1 MSSQPRPGG
10 RRWLFGATGV
20 AVAAGLGVLVAV
32 ALGRAGLPEPAVAE
46 GEPVVDA
53 WRLLLAAAFGVGAV
67 VLALLG
73 TALVGG
79 VRRQRGTVGAAGES
93 APSTPSTPS
102 TPSADTRLEFV
113 YTIIPLVLA
122 AAVFAI
128 GLRTTARQELDRP
141 ADLSIEVTAFQWGW
155 QYRYPDGRT
164 VLGTAQAPPELV
176 VPVGRDV
183 RLELHAND
191 VQHSFFVPAFLIKR
205 DLIPGRTNELVLRAE
220 QEGRFLGHCAEFCG
234 LDHARMNFTVQVL
247 PGAEFERW
255 LADTAR
261 AST

>member
-1 MSSQPRPGG
+1 VSSQPRPGG

-79 VRRQRGTVGAAGES
+79 VRRQRGAVGAVGAGGES

-128 GLRTTARQELDRP
+128 GLRTTDRP
-141 ADLSIEVTAFQWGW
+141 I
-155 QYRYPDGRT
+155 
-164 VLGTAQAPPELV
+164 
-176 VPVGRDV
+176 
-183 RLELHAND
+183 
-191 VQHSFFVPAFLIKR
+191 
-205 DLIPGRTNELVLRAE
+205 
-220 QEGRFLGHCAEFCG
+220 
-234 LDHARMNFTVQVL
+234 
-247 PGAEFERW
+247 
-255 LADTAR
+255 
-261 AST
+261 